1 MKKLL
6 VIAPALAILTACSS
20 APVAKPDP
28 AQVQA
33 TLQSAK
39 TYKCDKSTEV
49 VAVYGNEVAN
59 LKVTAPSLSLNQT
72 ALMLKQTMS
81 ASGVLYTAQTADK
94 ATTYDWHMKGNE
106 AMFTVSHNGTDYDFS
121 CQMM

>member
-1 MKKLL
+1 MKKIIA
-6 VIAPALAILTACSS
+6 IAPMLAILTACSS

-39 TYKCDKSTEV
+39 PYKCDKSTQV
-49 VAVYGNEVAN
+49 VAVYGDEVAN
-59 LKVTAPSLSLNQT
+59 LKVSAPSLNLNQAT
-72 ALMLKQTMS
+72 LMLKRAS
-81 ASGVLYTAQTADK
+81 AADGVLYTTQTTDGK
-94 ATTYDWHMKGNE
+94 TTYDWHTKGNE
-106 AMFTVSHNGTDYDFS
+106 GLFSVTQNGVDYDFS